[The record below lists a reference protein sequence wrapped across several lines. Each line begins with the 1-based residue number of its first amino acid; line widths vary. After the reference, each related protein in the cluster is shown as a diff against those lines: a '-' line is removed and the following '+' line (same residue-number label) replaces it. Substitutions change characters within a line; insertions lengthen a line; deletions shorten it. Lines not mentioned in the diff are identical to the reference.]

1 MNAVY
6 EDLGRETSLW
16 ARSKN
21 RTLDLTNHSIIQFF
35 VRIYLFEVL
44 ISKRK

>member
-6 EDLGRETSLW
+6 EDLGREASLW
-16 ARSKN
+16 ARSKSI
-21 RTLDLTNHSIIQFF
+21 LDLTNHRIIQFF

-44 ISKRK
+44 ISKSK